1 MRFTPAFSLLATAML
16 LAACND
22 NSHTAYTP
30 APEGSQTLAQPSAQ
44 PVTQPPVVPA
54 APPVVTPP
62 KPIKIGVVSDVHIFD
77 SVRLGGVVGQP
88 AYEAALAKDR
98 KALLQ
103 SQALLDAALDKLVA
117 AGNQVILVTGDLTKD
132 GEQFSH
138 EAFRAAI
145 AKVQAKGVK
154 VLLVPG
160 NHDMNNPYGQHGSI
174 YFEQNSLGAEV
185 GSLAPFMEHVSGAKQ
200 YNVASFDEFYA
211 DFGFKGAVAR
221 DQSSFSYVTEP
232 VPGLWVMALDIANTS
247 LPDAPAKWATP
258 EGETD
263 YPRTGGSL
271 LAPERQATF
280 AWVKQMALRAKA
292 EGKVLLTMSH
302 FGGIEHFPGQNS
314 LIPDYVIDGGGK
326 ASYLKRLSW
335 KPYMESYTKSDGS
348 QGALGYNS
356 SSEYISA
363 ELAKAGIPLLFTG
376 HFHANDI
383 AQRRYADGSFLI
395 DVETGATVSYPASYR
410 QLELDLSQQT
420 LTIHTDS
427 QQVQEAVPEAA
438 LETLV
443 DDMASNLPAALGME
457 LPDQLLQLM
466 NGLLLKRPLW
476 DLMRDLYLFGQNLDP
491 VADKAQG
498 EQALLATLP
507 TGVTQAQLQQ
517 QTLTTLIAKVLKAH
531 YQGDE
536 ASNPAISAA
545 DRYAILWAKGVDS
558 QQLAALLALQVAA
571 MKLTLP
577 PTVLPQFAALV
588 TGFGLVGDGILHDP
602 TPDLA
607 VQIDLKT
614 GVLQAK

>member
-1 MRFTPAFSLLATAML
+1 MRFTPAFPLLVSAML

-22 NSHTAYTP
+22 NASTSYQP
-30 APEGSQTLAQPSAQ
+30 ANKPVSQ
-44 PVTQPPVVPA
+44 PVTPPESA
-54 APPVVTPP
+54 T

-77 SVRLGGVVGQP
+77 AVRLGGVAGEP

-138 EAFRAAI
+138 ENFRAAI
-145 AKVQAKGVK
+145 AKVQAKGIK

-174 YFEQNSLGAEV
+174 YFEQNSMGADV
-185 GSLAPFMEHVSGAKQ
+185 GSLAPFMEQVSGSKQ

-221 DQSSFSYVTEP
+221 DKSSFSYVTEP

-247 LPDAPAKWATP
+247 LLDAPAKWATP
-258 EGETD
+258 EGEQD

-280 AWVKQMALRAKA
+280 AWAKQMAARAKA

-302 FGGIEHFPGQNS
+302 FGGVEHFPGQNS
-314 LIPDYVIDGGGK
+314 LIPDYVIDGAGK
-326 ASYLKRLSW
+326 ASYLKGLSW
-335 KPYMESYTKSDGS
+335 KPYMESYIKSDGS

-395 DVETGATVSYPASYR
+395 DVQTGATVSYPASYR
-410 QLELDLSQQT
+410 QLELDLQQKK

-427 QQVQEAVPEAA
+427 QQVQERVPDAA
-438 LETLV
+438 LEKLV
-443 DDMASNLPAALGME
+443 DDMASNMPAALGME

-466 NGLLLKRPLW
+466 NGLLLKRPVW
-476 DLMRDLYLFGQNLDP
+476 DLMRDLYLFGQKMDP
-491 VADKAQG
+491 VADKAKG
-498 EQALLATLP
+498 DQALLAALP
-507 TGVTQAQLQQ
+507 ANVTQAQLQQ

-531 YQGDE
+531 YQGNE

-545 DRYAILWAKGVDS
+545 DRYAIAWAKGVDS
-558 QQLAALLALQVAA
+558 SQLATLLALQVAA
-571 MKLTLP
+571 MKLELP
-577 PTVLPQFAALV
+577 ATVLPQFAGLV
-588 TGFGLVGDGILHDP
+588 TGFGLVGEGILNDP
-602 TPDLA
+602 TADLN
-607 VQIDLKT
+607 VQIDLKS
-614 GVLQAK
+614 GAIVAK